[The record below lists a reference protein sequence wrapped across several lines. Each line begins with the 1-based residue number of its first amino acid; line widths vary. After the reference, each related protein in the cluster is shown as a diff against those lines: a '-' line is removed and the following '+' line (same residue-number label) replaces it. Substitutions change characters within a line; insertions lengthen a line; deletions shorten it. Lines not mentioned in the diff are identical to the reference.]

1 MEKKYM
7 FLIKKIQK
15 KVRDVEK
22 KKHEIKK
29 MYQDSLE

>member
-1 MEKKYM
+1 MER
-7 FLIKKIQK
+7 FQKKIQK